1 MSKYL
6 IKLKPVDTFFFSQE
20 NKYRKK
26 KGKYEAEY
34 FQRSGYF
41 PQQTTL
47 IGMLRYYILL
57 INGQIPI
64 TDKSKAESLI
74 GKESFHI
81 TNKPLDFKM
90 IKNISEVFIIDKE
103 NKKYIPNPKDY
114 ILKKQTQ
121 RDKEKT
127 IIKRLEKN
135 NLDIKTNFTDH
146 FSYFPEFV
154 EKEGISRFLFHKE
167 TDWLP
172 YDYDEKENPH
182 GVFIKL
188 ERIGITKAK
197 GGKTLDNGFYKQVF
211 YKINNPYSFGIIAE
225 FDDDFDLDKTI
236 KFPFVPMGTEKNIF
250 HITFENADKLQDI
263 DIKTFNQ
270 PKIVLMSDAY
280 IENHSHTDYDFAISQ
295 TKTFRFLETKVT
307 SDSTYYS
314 KDPLLKRNN
323 SIQRS
328 QKFNL
333 FEAGS
338 VFYFNDEK
346 QMDKFYNKINNENF
360 KKIGYNKTLKIF

>member
-34 FQRSGYF
+34 FQRSAYF

-47 IGMLRYYILL
+47 MGMLRYYILL

-64 TDKSKAESLI
+64 TDKNKAESFI

-81 TNKPLDFKM
+81 TNKLLDFKM
-90 IKNISEVFIIDKE
+90 IKNISEVFIVDKE

-114 ILKKQTQ
+114 ILKKQVQ
-121 RDKEKT
+121 GDKKKT
-127 IIKRLEKN
+127 IVKRLEKD

-154 EKEGISRFLFHKE
+154 EKEGLSRFLFHNEK
-167 TDWLP
+167 TCLP
-172 YDYDEKENPH
+172 YDYDEKENLH

-211 YKINNPYSFGIIAE
+211 YKMNYPYSFGIIAE
-225 FDDDFDLDKTI
+225 LEDNFDLNKT
-236 KFPFVPMGTEKNIF
+236 KAFPFVPMGTEKNMF
-250 HITFENADKLQDI
+250 HISFEKADNLQEI
-263 DIKTFNQ
+263 EIPSFNQ

-280 IENHSHTDYDFAISQ
+280 IENHSHTDYDFAISK
-295 TKTFRFLETKVT
+295 TKTFRFLHTKVN
-307 SDSTYYS
+307 SDNKYYS
-314 KDPLLKRNN
+314 QNFIQKR
-323 SIQRS
+323 SG
-328 QKFNL
+328 KFNL

-338 VFYFNDEK
+338 VFYFKDEELI
-346 QMDKFYNKINNENF
+346 DEFYEKIDNNNF
-360 KKIGYNKTLKIF
+360 KKIGYNKTLKIS